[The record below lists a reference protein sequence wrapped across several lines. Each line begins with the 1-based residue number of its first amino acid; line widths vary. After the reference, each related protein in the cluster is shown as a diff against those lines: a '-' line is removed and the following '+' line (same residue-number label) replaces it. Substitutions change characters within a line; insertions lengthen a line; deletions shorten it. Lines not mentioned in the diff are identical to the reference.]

1 MIDRQF
7 DQLGKVL
14 VCVNELVNVSSKSRV
29 RVDLRAPVRSLLSMR
44 RLSRAYRTA
53 GETVDTRQ
61 VDWCD
66 QKHTVEGQTD
76 TDRPSCVSRTVKS
89 RARPKGVNLKR

>member
-1 MIDRQF
+1 MYYEPSLGFVWTSERRAQF
-7 DQLGKVL
+7 I
-14 VCVNELVNVSSKSRV
+14 
-29 RVDLRAPVRSLLSMR
+29 VDAQTVTSIP
-44 RLSRAYRTA
+44 